1 MMSPLP
7 AGGVVEAIKADRRK
21 LSRKL
26 IGNRQPLDRS
36 TMGWFCSQF
45 SHLLAFWV
53 SPGDRE
59 GRPVSVKAKDA
70 GSHRGVG
77 LEFGSWGRD
86 SAARYGQGVVARRI
100 ASDPALVI
108 IFRERANA
116 GRRSQDVGFDLGLA
130 RDDGDGPPRRDAQ
143 LAFQDRS
150 NVARDRRSARLDGGY
165 PTIELRDA
173 ETPDFLLVG
182 RLKRKHAALF
192 CCCNYRR

>member
-26 IGNRQPLDRS
+26 IRNRQLLDRS
-36 TMGWFCSQF
+36 TMGGFARNSGTYRHFGFRLGTAKATRSATPARTAEWAWNS
-45 SHLLAFWV
+45 
-53 SPGDRE
+53 E
-59 GRPVSVKAKDA
+59 GGA
-70 GSHRGVG
+70 GSAG
-77 LEFGSWGRD
+77 LAGR
-86 SAARYGQGVVARRI
+86 
-100 ASDPALVI
+100 VI
-108 IFRERANA
+108 VFRERANA
-116 GRRSQDVGFDLGLA
+116 GRWPQDVGFDLGLA